1 MDFNEDELPIVK
13 ETFLLTT
20 KPILYV
26 ANISESQ
33 IDNAENDPL
42 VLKVKEY
49 ASTRKCRSDS
59 AMC

>member
-49 ASTRKCRSDS
+49 AKTRKCRSDS